1 MTGRR
6 TLAIAAAAVTAVLW
20 AYACGDGG
28 TEPITPPPDPP
39 RPATVT
45 VTPATATLGAP
56 DETVQLRAE
65 VRDQNGKVMAVAGTA
80 WSSSDAS
87 VATVDGAGLVTAA
100 GNGTTTITATVGGA
114 SGSAAVK
121 VMQSARSVTVSPAAD
136 TTAPADS
143 LRLTATAR
151 DGNGHLVNDAEFT
164 WSSSDMAVAAVDGS
178 GLVTGMAEG
187 VATITASSGGAEGAA
202 EITVE
207 NPDRAALVALYNVTD
222 GPNWINSDNWL
233 TDAPLGEWYGVRTDA
248 GGRVV
253 GLDLKGSWDDW
264 PEVIPHGLKGPLP
277 TELGNLSNLRHL
289 DLATN
294 ELTGPI
300 PQELGALAN
309 MTRLDLGDNA
319 LTGEIPSELGTLA
332 NLVTLRLSYNDLARE
347 IPPQLGGLANLL
359 ELDLRQATLANQV
372 TVPSP
377 NNAPHPALSTR
388 LGHRVRNAG

>member
-45 VTPATATLGAP
+45 VTPATATLGAL

-87 VATVDGAGLVTAA
+87 VATVDGA
-100 GNGTTTITATVGGA
+100 
-114 SGSAAVK
+114 
-121 VMQSARSVTVSPAAD
+121 
-136 TTAPADS
+136 
-143 LRLTATAR
+143 
-151 DGNGHLVNDAEFT
+151 
-164 WSSSDMAVAAVDGS
+164 

-277 TELGNLSNLRHL
+277 TELGNLSNPRHL

-359 ELDLRQATLANQV
+359 KLDLRQATLANQV